1 MSLTLILT
9 LFIILEL
16 FESTW
21 QRNNTFYGL
30 IQNNFSIYKKN
41 IFLYFILH
49 GTFFYTLFVALAFN
63 VFNFYISSIVIMKFL
78 DILIKLSIMK
88 KLSSDYSLEDIMP
101 INFKMTAVYSY
112 FNLLLYPFLLFM
124 GLSLK

>member
-41 IFLYFILH
+41 IFLYFLLH
-49 GTFFYTLFVALAFN
+49 ATFFYALFIALVFN
-63 VFNFYISSIVIMKFL
+63 IFNFYISSIIILKFFDIVIK
-78 DILIKLSIMK
+78 ISIMK
-88 KLSSDYSLEDIMP
+88 KLSSNYLLEDIMP
-101 INFKMTAVYSY
+101 INFNMTVIYSY

-124 GLSLK
+124 ALSLK